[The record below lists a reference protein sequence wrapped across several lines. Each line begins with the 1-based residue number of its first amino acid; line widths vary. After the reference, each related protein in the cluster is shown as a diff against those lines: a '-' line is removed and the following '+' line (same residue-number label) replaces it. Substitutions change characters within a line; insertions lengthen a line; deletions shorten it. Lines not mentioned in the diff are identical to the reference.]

1 MGCCVAD
8 RPFQAGRRS
17 LEHPSTRRPS
27 EGAWG
32 RLNRDFALLRQFK
45 RLAPVLLMVVVSAA
59 AVSACQTNNKSK
71 VLKQRQ
77 AYQERPVEVLYN
89 IAATLTDAGAFDNA
103 VQYFREVE
111 RQHPYSEWAR
121 RSIMMEAYAEYREG
135 NFPDAQADADRF
147 IQLYP
152 GNPTA
157 AYAYYLKALTY
168 FDQMVE
174 VGRDQGDTATA
185 QAALREIVRRFPGT
199 PYARDADLKLNLVDD
214 QLAGKE
220 MNIGR
225 FYLRGGRT
233 LAAINR
239 FKNVIDHY
247 QTTNQIPEALYRLV
261 EANLTLGVVD
271 EAQRNAA
278 VLGVNYPG
286 SQWYTEAYGLMT
298 DKGLKPTVQP
308 VVSRRLTNG
317 FGLFG
322 GGRARAPAADTEVK
336 IPKGTA
342 LPPPK

>member
-1 MGCCVAD
+1 
-8 RPFQAGRRS
+8 
-17 LEHPSTRRPS
+17 
-27 EGAWG
+27 
-32 RLNRDFALLRQFK
+32 
-45 RLAPVLLMVVVSAA
+45 MVVACAA
-59 AVSACQTNNKSK
+59 AVSGCQSYGKK
-71 VLKQRQ
+71 QILKNRQ

-89 IAATLTDAGAFDNA
+89 IAASLLDNGQYDDA

-121 RSIMMEAYAEYREG
+121 RSIMMESYAEYREG
-135 NFPDAQADADRF
+135 DFQDTQSDADRF

-168 FDQMVE
+168 FDQIVD
-174 VGRDQGDTATA
+174 VGRDQGGTEQA
-185 QAALREIVRRFPGT
+185 QTALRELVRRFPNT
-199 PYARDADLKLNLVDD
+199 PYSRDAQLKLDLVDD

-220 MNIGR
+220 MNVGR
-225 FYLRGGRT
+225 FYLQGGRT
-233 LAAINR
+233 LASINR

-247 QTTNQIPEALYRLV
+247 QTTNQVPEALYRLV

-286 SQWYTEAYGLMT
+286 STWYVDAYALMT

-308 VVSRRLTNG
+308 VVVRRLTNG

-322 GGRARAPAADTEVK
+322 GRAPAPPADNETK
-336 IPKGTA
+336 PPA
-342 LPPPK
+342 ARNPLPPPKD